1 VSLGAVVVLGAVL
14 VCSGLMLWIALRIL
28 PRRQADQQLSLLK
41 VFGSAVEL
49 RCPGREGLT
58 DRVATLCIAIGK
70 DMGLPKR
77 DLRQLEHA
85 ARLRDIGLC
94 AIPWKLINERDSN
107 DWTPAERATFAK
119 HTEVSAAMLELVPT
133 LRGLA
138 PIIRQHHGALNQE
151 MPIASRI
158 IAVAEAYVERTSQQ
172 GHLVARTYLGEEKGC
187 TFDPSVVEACL
198 RVLPSDR
205 GPVR

>member
-1 VSLGAVVVLGAVL
+1 MSLGAELVLGAVL
-14 VCSGLMLWIALRIL
+14 ACSGLMLWIALRIL

-58 DRVATLCIAIGK
+58 DRVADLCIAVGK

-77 DLRQLEHA
+77 DLRQMEHA

-94 AIPWKLINERDSN
+94 AIPWKLINERDSQE
-107 DWTPAERATFAK
+107 WTPAERATYAR

-138 PIIRQHHGALNQE
+138 PIVRHHHGSPTKD
-151 MPIASRI
+151 MPIESRI
-158 IAVAEAYVERTSQQ
+158 IAVAEAYIERASQQ
-172 GHLVARTYLGEEKGC
+172 GHLVARTSLEEEKGT